1 MKKYRS
7 LILIIFIGILLN
19 LFFISNIKYDEIV
32 QVKFSIALQSDKAN
46 DIQVFYSS
54 DGNFTEEASIIL
66 SYNEVDQIQ
75 KLTYFVPDTTN
86 WIRIDFG
93 STEAAFSINQ
103 MQFFLNNNYID
114 VTNSILQNCDTNMI
128 DEVTAGATYN
138 FVSTGNDAFCILN
151 VTDLNISKIT
161 KEYRDS
167 INQKHI
173 FAVCMVLDLCLL
185 GILIK
190 KKKLSSLLKEFISNR
205 SLILDLAINDFKT
218 RYAGSYLGI
227 VWAFV
232 QPVVTILVYWFV
244 FQVGFRSGTLKEVP
258 FVLWLAAGLVPW
270 FFFNEALNSAT
281 SSLIDYGYLVKK
293 VVFNIRIIPFVKI
306 LSALFVHAFFV
317 IFILLLYILNNI
329 FPSIYWLQ
337 IVYYS
342 GYMIILCLGI
352 TYVTSAL
359 MIFFR
364 DLSQI
369 INVFLQIGIW
379 MTPIMWDIA
388 VIPIQHQWI
397 LKLNPMYYAVEGYRN
412 ALIYHNW
419 FWNDPIQ
426 TVYVWI
432 IAIIMLLLGN
442 YVFNKLK
449 EYFADAL

>member
-397 LKLNPMYYAVEGYRN
+397 LKLNPMYYVVEGYRN

>member
-379 MTPIMWDIA
+379 MTPIMWDFA

-397 LKLNPMYYAVEGYRN
+397 LKLNPMYYVVEGYRN

>member
-1 MKKYRS
+1 
-7 LILIIFIGILLN
+7 
-19 LFFISNIKYDEIV
+19 
-32 QVKFSIALQSDKAN
+32 
-46 DIQVFYSS
+46 
-54 DGNFTEEASIIL
+54 
-66 SYNEVDQIQ
+66 
-75 KLTYFVPDTTN
+75 
-86 WIRIDFG
+86 
-93 STEAAFSINQ
+93 
-103 MQFFLNNNYID
+103 
-114 VTNSILQNCDTNMI
+114 
-128 DEVTAGATYN
+128 
-138 FVSTGNDAFCILN
+138 
-151 VTDLNISKIT
+151 
-161 KEYRDS
+161 
-167 INQKHI
+167 
-173 FAVCMVLDLCLL
+173 
-185 GILIK
+185 
-190 KKKLSSLLKEFISNR
+190 
-205 SLILDLAINDFKT
+205 
-218 RYAGSYLGI
+218 
-227 VWAFV
+227 
-232 QPVVTILVYWFV
+232 
-244 FQVGFRSGTLKEVP
+244 
-258 FVLWLAAGLVPW
+258 
-270 FFFNEALNSAT
+270 
-281 SSLIDYGYLVKK
+281 
-293 VVFNIRIIPFVKI
+293 
-306 LSALFVHAFFV
+306 V

-397 LKLNPMYYAVEGYRN
+397 LKLNPMYYVVEGYRN

>member
-128 DEVTAGATYN
+128 DEVTVGATYN

-397 LKLNPMYYAVEGYRN
+397 LKLNPMYYVVEGYRN

>member
-66 SYNEVDQIQ
+66 SYNEVNQIQ

-397 LKLNPMYYAVEGYRN
+397 LKLNPMYYVVEGYRN

>member
-1 MKKYRS
+1 M
-7 LILIIFIGILLN
+7 N

-397 LKLNPMYYAVEGYRN
+397 LKLNPMYYVVEGYRN

>member
-397 LKLNPMYYAVEGYRN
+397 LKLNPMYYVVEGYRN

-432 IAIIMLLLGN
+432 ITIIMLLLGN

>member
-190 KKKLSSLLKEFISNR
+190 KQKLSSLLKEFISNR

-397 LKLNPMYYAVEGYRN
+397 LKLNPMYYVVEGYRN

>member
-397 LKLNPMYYAVEGYRN
+397 L
-412 ALIYHNW
+412 
-419 FWNDPIQ
+419 
-426 TVYVWI
+426 
-432 IAIIMLLLGN
+432 
-442 YVFNKLK
+442 
-449 EYFADAL
+449 

>member
-1 MKKYRS
+1 VKKYRS

-397 LKLNPMYYAVEGYRN
+397 LKLNPMYYVVEGYRN

>member
-232 QPVVTILVYWFV
+232 QPVVSILGYWFV

-397 LKLNPMYYAVEGYRN
+397 LKLNPMYYVVEGYRN

>member
-244 FQVGFRSGTLKEVP
+244 FQVGYRSGTLKEVP

-397 LKLNPMYYAVEGYRN
+397 LKLNPMYYVVEGYRN